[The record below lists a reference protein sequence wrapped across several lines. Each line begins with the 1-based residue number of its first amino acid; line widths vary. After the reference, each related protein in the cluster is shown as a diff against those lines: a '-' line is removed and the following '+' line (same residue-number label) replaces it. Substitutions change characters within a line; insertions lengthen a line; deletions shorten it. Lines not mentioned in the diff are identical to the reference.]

1 MRQCL
6 GEDIAM
12 SLAEHTIKAIDVHSH
27 LNHGSPFDSKP
38 GDLIYKADIDHLR
51 RQNKAAGIEAM
62 FCSTFA
68 SVLNCETVVGEN
80 EYMASV
86 AAGNSDV
93 RQWTVIDPRIKGSFS
108 QAEKALVAKY
118 CVGIK
123 LHPPCHGYSLDDFGD
138 EIFSFASDL
147 SAIVLIHPEREATYI
162 LPFADRYP
170 KVRFIMAHLGN
181 TSYADAITGAKN
193 GNVYTDTSGIASSK
207 NNVLEYTVE
216 KAGSSH
222 ILFGTDTYAAGF
234 QRGRI
239 AYSPISEKDKLSIL
253 RYNAEKLFAGKI

>member
-1 MRQCL
+1 MNL
-6 GEDIAM
+6 TA
-12 SLAEHTIKAIDVHSH
+12 HTINAIDVHSH

-38 GDLIYKADIDHLR
+38 GDVIYKADLDSLR
-51 RQNKAAGIEAM
+51 RLNKAAGIETM

-80 EYMASV
+80 EYMASI
-86 AAGNSDV
+86 AADNPDV
-93 RQWTVIDPRIKGSFS
+93 RQWTVIDPRIKESFV
-108 QAEKALVAKY
+108 QAAKALEAEN

-123 LHPPCHGYSLDDFGD
+123 LHPPYHGYSLADFGD
-138 EIFSFASDL
+138 EVFSFASDF
-147 SAIVLIHPEREATYI
+147 SAVVLIHPEREATYI

-181 TSYADAITGAKN
+181 ISYADAITGAKN

-239 AYSPISEKDKLSIL
+239 AYSPIPEKDKLNIL
-253 RYNAEKLFAGKI
+253 RYNAENLFAGKI